1 MDLLKGVKYIFQIP
15 LEWFRRVDARVF
27 GDHPGPGVRFDD
39 AMDGSR
45 AIGIDYHVLDDRYD
59 GSGGAERPET
69 TTSLVDN
76 YPGTATAST
85 GSWTAD
91 GRNGLVVTKLTR
103 VYWSG
108 TQLYGFYRKF
118 TYDKGGRLY
127 SVSGETRY
135 TIETPVAYTGS

>member
-45 AIGIDYHVLDDRYD
+45 SIGIDYHVLDDRYG

-69 TTSLVDN
+69 TPSLVDSRDVHVEKVLSIAL
-76 YPGTATAST
+76 P
-85 GSWTAD
+85 
-91 GRNGLVVTKLTR
+91 VVRILHR
-103 VYWSG
+103 S
-108 TQLYGFYRKF
+108 LEPH
-118 TYDKGGRLY
+118 RLARG
-127 SVSGETRY
+127 VV
-135 TIETPVAYTGS
+135 VAVARI